1 MFDCINCGFKG
12 TDRESLRN
20 HSCLTSSASW
30 KERAEIR
37 LASREAAAEKRCD
50 AAEAAIAAIVGRDLD
65 SSTFFQ
71 LRGLFSE
78 WESAEEEMGE
88 ATERLNSL

>member
-1 MFDCINCGFKG
+1 MFNCINCGFNG

-20 HSCLTSSASW
+20 HSCLTSSDNW

-37 LASREAAAEKRCD
+37 LAAREAAAEKRRD
-50 AAEAAIAAIVGRDLD
+50 TAEEAIAAIVGRDLD
-65 SSTFFQ
+65 SSTFWQ
-71 LRGLFSE
+71 LRNLFSE
-78 WESAEEEMGE
+78 WESAEEEMGR